1 MIDLTK
7 LGDSPVAMLG
17 VGASGRGTIA
27 ALRNAD
33 LTVYAWDD
41 KEEGRTMAAA
51 LGAIVH
57 ELNDEILKQCRF
69 LVMSPGIPTHHPAP
83 HPVAARAKELNL
95 KIVCDIDLL
104 WRVAPEATY
113 VGITGTNGK
122 STTTA
127 MIAHILKECGRNVA
141 VGGNL
146 GPAALS
152 LPMMHNKDDIYV
164 LELSSYQLEL
174 CPAARFDHAVFL
186 NLTPDHLDRYR
197 DMSQYGD
204 AKLNILRPRMEQ
216 RAQSA
221 VVGLDTS
228 ETARIFNEQSGLT
241 ARQFYPI
248 SGQERCL
255 SGVSMIGK
263 ILFDDIN
270 GERFDLTAARALPG
284 PHNAQNAAAAY
295 AVCLQ
300 LGLKPAEIVFNIIN
314 FPGLAHRQQ
323 YITTISGIDIVNDS
337 KGTNTDATTKA
348 LACYDNIYWIAGGQ
362 NKDLNMAEIMPFKS
376 RIQGAYLIGEVMD
389 KMAEWCRANS
399 MPHVKSVTMDQ
410 ALKDALADA
419 SKDRRRPAT
428 ILLSPACKSFDQFK
442 SFEDRGDKFIVAAQ
456 ALAAEYKN
464 KGTGT

>member
-27 ALRNAD
+27 ALRNSD
-33 LTVYAWDD
+33 ITVYAWDD

-57 ELNDEILKQCRF
+57 ELNDDILKQCRF
-69 LVMSPGIPTHHPAP
+69 LVMSPGIPTDHPAP
-83 HPVAARAKELNL
+83 HPVVARARELNL

-127 MIAHILKECGRNVA
+127 LIAHILHRCGRNVA

-146 GPAALS
+146 GPAALG
-152 LPMMHNKDDIYV
+152 LPMMTSPNDVYV

-186 NLTPDHLDRYR
+186 NLTPDHLDRYAS
-197 DMSQYGD
+197 MHEYEA
-204 AKLNILRPRMEQ
+204 AKLNVLRPRLEK

-221 VVGLDTS
+221 AIGLDTP
-228 ETARIFNEQSGLT
+228 ETAKIFNEQNGLT
-241 ARQFYPI
+241 TREFIPI
-248 SGQERCL
+248 SGQERCMNGI
-255 SGVSMIGK
+255 SVIGK
-263 ILFDDIN
+263 ILFDDVN
-270 GERFDLTAARALPG
+270 NLRFDITAARALPG
-284 PHNAQNAAAAY
+284 PHNGQNAAAAY

-300 LGLKPAEIVFNIIN
+300 LGLKPAEIVFNLIN

-323 YITTISGIDIVNDS
+323 YITTINGIDIVNDS
-337 KGTNTDATTKA
+337 KATNTDAATKA

-362 NKDLNMAEIMPFKS
+362 NKDLNMQDILPFRS
-376 RIQGAYLIGEVMD
+376 RIHCAYLIGEVMEY
-389 KMAEWCRANS
+389 MAEWCRVNGV
-399 MPHVKSVTMDQ
+399 PHVKSGTMSQ
-410 ALKDALADA
+410 ALKDAVHDA
-419 SKDRRRPAT
+419 GKDRRRPVT
-428 ILLSPACKSFDQFK
+428 VLLSPACKSFDQFRN
-442 SFEDRGDKFIVAAQ
+442 FEDRGEKFAAAAIV
-456 ALAAEYKN
+456 LADEIK
-464 KGTGT
+464 KGGTA